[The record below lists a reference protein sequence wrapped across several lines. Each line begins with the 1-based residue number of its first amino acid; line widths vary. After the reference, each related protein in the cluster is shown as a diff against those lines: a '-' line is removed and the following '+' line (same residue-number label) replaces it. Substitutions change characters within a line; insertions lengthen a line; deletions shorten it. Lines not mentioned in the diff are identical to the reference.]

1 MTVSATSNVDEF
13 NATLR
18 DYVASS
24 RKDAAELVA
33 KKSGDLVYELGK
45 AMKQF
50 TPAKGQVKEE
60 RLAAMRAGG
69 GITVRPAARRLA
81 LKKMIATATDVKTRK
96 GILFRE
102 KGAKGNL
109 KTRNVRSFWQLAVRA
124 ELNIREKGRGYLP
137 LAVMFAGLKG
147 KLKANEYGT
156 KTQVTVDRMSR
167 GIGRA
172 VFKNS
177 FNDTS
182 LTLSWGDGNSATNA
196 IARVLQKPAQ
206 ENVIARA
213 LAEVRADMIE
223 GIRKRQRAAAK
234 RFAGN

>member
-1 MTVSATSNVDEF
+1 MTVSATSNVDKF
-13 NATLR
+13 NAALR
-18 DYVASS
+18 EYVATS
-24 RKDAAELVA
+24 RQDAAELVA
-33 KKSGDLVYELGK
+33 KKSGDLVIALGK
-45 AMKQF
+45 GMKLF

-60 RLAAMRAGG
+60 RLAALKAGG
-69 GITVRPAARRLA
+69 GIHIRRAALDYARR
-81 LKKMIATATDVKTRK
+81 KTTSTATNVKNRK
-96 GILFRE
+96 AALFME
-102 KGAKGNL
+102 KGRTGKL
-109 KTRNVRSFWQLAVRA
+109 KTKNARSFTQLAVRF
-124 ELNIREKGRGYLP
+124 ELGIRESGRFYLP
-137 LAVMFAGLKG
+137 LAVMFSGLKG

-172 VFKNS
+172 EFKNS
-177 FNDTS
+177 LNDTS

-206 ENVIARA
+206 ESVIARA

-223 GIRKRQRAAAK
+223 GIRIRRARAAK